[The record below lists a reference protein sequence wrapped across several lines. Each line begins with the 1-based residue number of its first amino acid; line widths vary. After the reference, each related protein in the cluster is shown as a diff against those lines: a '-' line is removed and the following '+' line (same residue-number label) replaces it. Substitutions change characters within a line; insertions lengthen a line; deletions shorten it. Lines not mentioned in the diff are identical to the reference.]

1 MSECEES
8 NDCKDVECFG
18 EDDFGKAI
26 EAANAD
32 CKKVMEQIN
41 ESSNPY
47 QPVTKELMDQYSK
60 CLTYIKGEY
69 SNAKTDPT
77 INCWDKCIQQS
88 NTNIENSSVLLKM
101 SLFVVISLL
110 TLI

>member
-88 NTNIENSSVLLKM
+88 NTNSKYIVFLYVVNLI
-101 SLFVVISLL
+101 LFI
-110 TLI
+110 IYN